1 MTQNTFISCL
11 ALAVLLLV
19 FSSSVFGQQMPQEK
33 PEQPFWLQDDK
44 IEIEKPKKEKKATV
58 HMVPM
63 QAMCFEKKQEF
74 QEFVKEK
81 KFSFSPFYG
90 KSLIL
95 PNTYSMFFNNPVSL
109 EYIVVRNIGGEV
121 FCILE
126 LAKKELKPGE
136 FMVNSYNE

>member
-1 MTQNTFISCL
+1 MGYNTFISCL
-11 ALAVLLLV
+11 TLTAVLLL
-19 FSSSVFGQQMPQEK
+19 FSSSVFGQQTPQEK
-33 PEQPFWLQDDK
+33 PKLPFWLQDDK

-63 QAMCFEKKQEF
+63 QAVCFEKKQEF
-74 QEFVKEK
+74 QEFIKEK

-95 PNTYSMFFNNPVSL
+95 PNTYSMFFNNSVSL

-121 FCILE
+121 FCIIE

-136 FMVNSYNE
+136 FMVNSHNE